1 MTKIPLPCKAVLLTF
16 DGGYLD
22 FFNYA
27 FPLLKR
33 FDFTA
38 TIFLVAESIGKTN
51 SWEKADSEQVQLM
64 GWREIRQLRDAGIEI
79 GSMSATYQPLTGLSP
94 TEIVREGA
102 KSRAILERGLGK
114 SVKCFAYPYG
124 NVDKIV
130 EHLVGAIGYTF
141 GVSYESKF
149 SNFEDSL
156 LSLPR
161 IQITTENALKLS
173 L

>member
-1 MTKIPLPCKAVLLTF
+1 
-16 DGGYLD
+16 
-22 FFNYA
+22 
-27 FPLLKR
+27 
-33 FDFTA
+33 
-38 TIFLVAESIGKTN
+38 
-51 SWEKADSEQVQLM
+51 M
-64 GWREIRQLRDAGIEI
+64 GWPEIRQLRDAGIEI

-114 SVKCFAYPYG
+114 PVKCFAYPYG

-130 EHLVGAIGYTF
+130 EKLVGAIGYTY

-156 LSLPR
+156 LLLPR
-161 IQITTENALKLS
+161 MQVTTENTLKLS